1 MKISQGS
8 LQNLFFTKNL
18 FISYIFSNFIK
29 YRFHLPTINL
39 AKNIFGH
46 WKSFDNDLTSS
57 GSHQVISGRKKWID
71 VTARYFSKKHLMLW
85 EWKIIHH
92 HYNCLSWSLDK
103 TSILLTFYQMCAKNK
118 KKNVARCFT
127 WIKNTVMKLL
137 KTKRLKSNTY
147 DWFIKFIF
155 QTLYILDLNQRILRI
170 AITYTS
176 RLGKQDSVGQFNH
189 HSCCDALQR
198 LPIHVVNILK
208 QGI

>member
-1 MKISQGS
+1 MIE
-8 LQNLFFTKNL
+8 
-18 FISYIFSNFIK
+18 K
-29 YRFHLPTINL
+29 YHYEIIN
-39 AKNIFGH
+39 
-46 WKSFDNDLTSS
+46 
-57 GSHQVISGRKKWID
+57 
-71 VTARYFSKKHLMLW
+71 
-85 EWKIIHH
+85 
-92 HYNCLSWSLDK
+92 
-103 TSILLTFYQMCAKNK
+103 
-118 KKNVARCFT
+118 
-127 WIKNTVMKLL
+127 
-137 KTKRLKSNTY
+137 TKRMMSNTH